1 MFSRSVHMAVATCVF
16 AGLLGAGVVDL
27 GLVALQGEGVGWFDA
42 ACLIL
47 GLYGTIGLVAG
58 VLAGAATAIV
68 DGAIPGG
75 LGTLRTDVEIDRRVA
90 TGLLTGAVGAGVL
103 GVVEAVCY
111 SLFIT
116 KMHSRALATIAAFG
130 TTALGVPLAILVA
143 LALWRPLRA
152 IALRVPRP
160 PRIGR
165 SGFLALFLLTAG
177 LGAAVLAFSRA
188 DWRVLDLGPV
198 KAAALAAGLAL
209 GHWLFWQSRNPV
221 SRLLTPKMAGGVRAL
236 AILVVLV
243 LLVPASRIPEGA
255 DLFEAVEDHSLGM
268 RHVLGLARAL
278 TDRDG
283 DGFSAR
289 FGGGDCDDHNA
300 ETYPGAEEIPGDGID
315 QNCQGGDATPVA
327 EETAPAATAPPPS
340 VKKRTGAAFAG
351 NILIIS
357 IDAMRADRLG
367 VAGYKRRRNRSLTPN
382 LDALARSGAYFRKV
396 WSHAPNTPRSF
407 PAFLT
412 SRYPSEI
419 AWAQRSLN
427 YSPILPQNE
436 TFFEQLG
443 RAGWRPIGI
452 FSHFYFAPER
462 ALGQGFAEWSND
474 GARSIADSNKDTAAP
489 RIVPRVI
496 ARLKLAAARKEKV
509 ALWTHLFEPHSS
521 YMEHPEFPSRLRGV
535 DGLEERYDYEI
546 AFVDKWVGKILAT
559 LDSTGL
565 RKSTTVVVVADHG
578 EAWGEHKH
586 FFHGQDLTE
595 EQLRVPLIVAIP
607 GRKPVVVDSEAALVD
622 VGPTLLDLVGL
633 ESPASFRG
641 RSLLPAMTEAEGAA
655 AAPSEPGAAASPSVA
670 AKPVFAELLP
680 ASAWPKHE
688 VMMVLGGKKIV
699 HKITERRWEL
709 YDLASDPKQKR
720 DLARDPQ
727 KRALLAELRARV
739 IAFEEGR
746 R

>member
-1 MFSRSVHMAVATCVF
+1 MFSRSVHMAVATSVF
-16 AGLLGAGVVDL
+16 AGLLGAGVIDL
-27 GLVALQGEGVGWFDA
+27 GLVAMNGEGVGLFDA
-42 ACLIL
+42 VCLIL
-47 GLYGTIGLVAG
+47 GLYGAIGLIAG
-58 VLAGAATAIV
+58 LLAGSAAAV
-68 DGAIPGG
+68 VSNAIPGG
-75 LGTLRTDVEIDRRVA
+75 PTALRTDADIDRRIA
-90 TGLLTGAVGAGVL
+90 IGLLTGAIGAAVL
-103 GVVEAVCY
+103 GALEAASY
-111 SLFIT
+111 SLFIS
-116 KMHSRALATIAAFG
+116 KMHSRSLATIAAFG
-130 TTALGVPLAILVA
+130 TSAMAVPIAVLIA
-143 LALWRPLRA
+143 LALWRPVRA
-152 IALRVPRP
+152 VVLHLPRP
-160 PRIGR
+160 ACLGR
-165 SGFLALFLLTAG
+165 TG
-177 LGAAVLAFSRA
+177 LIAAVLLGGGTAAVLLAFSRA
-188 DWRVLDLGPV
+188 DWRVLDLGPA
-198 KAAALAAGLAL
+198 KAAGLAVGL
-209 GHWLFWQSRNPV
+209 GIGHWLVWHTSNPISRSV
-221 SRLLTPKMAGGVRAL
+221 TPGMVAAARTIAAL
-236 AILVVLV
+236 AVLV
-243 LLVPASRIPEGA
+243 MLVPASRIPEGA
-255 DLFEAVEDHSLGM
+255 NIYEALEDHSLGM
-268 RHVLGLARAL
+268 RHVLGLARLA

-289 FGGGDCDDHNA
+289 FGGGDCDDHNE

-315 QNCQGGDATPVA
+315 QNCQGGDAALVA
-327 EETAPAATAPPPS
+327 EDTAPTAATPPPT
-340 VKKRTGAAFAG
+340 VKKRAGAAFAG
-351 NILIIS
+351 NILVIS
-357 IDAMRADRLG
+357 IDAFRADRLG

-443 RAGWRPIGI
+443 RAGWKPIGI

-496 ARLKLAAARKEKV
+496 ARLKLAAARKEKI

-535 DGLEERYDYEI
+535 DGLEEKYDYEI

-565 RKSTTVVVVADHG
+565 RKTTTVVVVADHG

-633 ESPASFRG
+633 QAPASFRG
-641 RSLLPAMTEAEGAA
+641 RSLLPAMADEGGADDERGAA
-655 AAPSEPGAAASPSVA
+655 AAETLPP
-670 AKPVFAELLP
+670 KPVFAELLP

-688 VMMVLGGKKIV
+688 VMMVLNGKKIV

-709 YDLASDPKQKR
+709 YDLATDPRQKR
-720 DLARDPQ
+720 DLAREPQ
-727 KRALLAELRARV
+727 KRALLAELRSRV